1 MTMSTE
7 DRLRDFIAA
16 ELHFSGPRRQLSD
29 DRPLIADGIVDSLGL
44 FELVGFVEQHLG
56 VDVADDELVPENF
69 ATIATI
75 SRFVETKRSGRLSA

>member
-1 MTMSTE
+1 MSTE
-7 DRLRDFIAA
+7 DQLRDFIAS
-16 ELHFSGPRRQLSD
+16 ELHWRGARRQLTD

-56 VDVADDELVPENF
+56 VEVADEELLPENF

-75 SRFVETKRSGRLSA
+75 SRFVAAKRAGRLSA